1 VSYPA
6 RSPGPMGIPGALARS
21 HPATDLPGNADDAAG
36 VTGGTQT
43 PRPRGDTAQP
53 GRGICAM
60 ALRCSC
66 AGIERTPR
74 SRQALQS
81 PGRAPIEAAMT
92 PEASSPSP
100 PESSPGP
107 SRGALRSGL
116 RADGLPHKVLGT
128 RPDRR
133 PPRNANHPADVT
145 GADIFGPVQLR
156 RQWVA
161 IHPQSADPQ
170 PGSSLSS
177 EAPRAC
183 FSDRAGCPLAGGL
196 RGAAGVLVAIES
208 SGAASGLAQAR
219 IACGSGW
226 RLPLGGDGVG
236 VG

>member
-1 VSYPA
+1 
-6 RSPGPMGIPGALARS
+6 
-21 HPATDLPGNADDAAG
+21 
-36 VTGGTQT
+36 
-43 PRPRGDTAQP
+43 
-53 GRGICAM
+53 M

-116 RADGLPHKVLGT
+116 RADGLPHKVLG
-128 RPDRR
+128 PDPTAD

-170 PGSSLSS
+170 PGSSVSS
-177 EAPRAC
+177 EAPRSRATGTIA
-183 FSDRAGCPLAGGL
+183 DRVCDTAWFP
-196 RGAAGVLVAIES
+196 
-208 SGAASGLAQAR
+208 AASLPQGPSATRWRARTAPPRLAT
-219 IACGSGW
+219 GNSNEEFVHV
-226 RLPLGGDGVG
+226 VG
-236 VG
+236 R